1 MMITAQELARS
12 ARADACAPAHL
23 NAALRCLWLSKAGRW
38 DEAHDAC
45 QNISDP
51 VGAWIHAHL
60 HREEGDHGNAAYWYH
75 RANQPVPPR
84 ALSIEKEWEQLV
96 EKLRS

>member
-1 MMITAQELARS
+1 MTAAELALS
-12 ARADACAPAHL
+12 ARNDSSPPSEI
-23 NAALRCLWLSKAGRW
+23 NPALRALWLSKAGRW
-38 DEAHDAC
+38 DDAHDAC
-45 QNISDP
+45 QLITEP

-84 ALSIEKEWEQLV
+84 TLSIAEEWAQLV
-96 EKLRS
+96 ERLK

>member
-1 MMITAQELARS
+1 MITPQELARS
-12 ARADACAPAHL
+12 ARVDATAPADL

-38 DEAHDAC
+38 DQAHDAC
-45 QNISDP
+45 QSLPDR

-75 RANQPVPPR
+75 RAQQPVPPR
-84 ALSIEKEWEQLV
+84 SLSIADEWDQLV
-96 EKLRS
+96 EKLQG